1 MKRDIKMG
9 SNFTQKYKALSQTF
23 KATVWYTACNIIQKI
38 VAFLLIPFLTR
49 IMNTNEYGMYAV
61 FLSWTD
67 IIEILATLRIYSNGY
82 VAGIIKNNND
92 EKSYTCSTQFIS
104 LVMILINFSV
114 FLLFSGPITRAIN
127 IDRNLVY
134 YMYLSFFATSC
145 IGIWSSRQRV
155 YNKYKL
161 MVFVTVFYG
170 VLAPVAS
177 IVAAYVFEDKVK
189 AVIMTRVIVQFVVAI
204 PFMLINLLGKDAKIN
219 VAFCKEALGYN
230 IPLIPYYL
238 SMVVLNS
245 SDRIMIKEII
255 GDTEAGIYS
264 VAYSVAMAV
273 FVLVGA
279 LNMSLQPWIF
289 TRLKN
294 NTIKGCSKTITIATA
309 IIAMINIGVLI
320 VSPEIIKIAA
330 SSEYVDAIWTMPPI
344 IISLLVMFIYQ
355 QILNIH
361 FYFGNNKVV
370 FFSSVFAAV
379 VNVILNYFC
388 ITYFGYIAAG
398 YTTLVSYTIIAVLYY
413 ITMKKIAVKNHVH
426 YQDIINM
433 PVLLGIV
440 IAFICITAMVMMLFS
455 YPVIR
460 YLLLLIIFSVA
471 FIGRKCLFQFIKNLK
486 V

>member
-1 MKRDIKMG
+1 MG
-9 SNFTQKYKALSQTF
+9 SVLIQKYKALSQTF
-23 KATVWYTACNIIQKI
+23 KATIWYTACNIIQKI
-38 VAFLLIPFLTR
+38 AAFLLIPFLTR
-49 IMNTNEYGMYAV
+49 TMNTNEYGMYAV

-104 LVMILINFSV
+104 LIMILLNFSV
-114 FLLFSGPITRAIN
+114 FLLLSEPITKAIN
-127 IDRNLVY
+127 IDRSLVY
-134 YMYLSFFATSC
+134 YMYLSFLATSC

-155 YNKYKL
+155 NNKYKL

-170 VLAPVAS
+170 VLAPAAS
-177 IVAAYVFEDKVK
+177 IVAAYIFEDKLK

-204 PFMLINLLGKDAKIN
+204 QFMLINLIGKDAKIKIKY
-219 VAFCKEALGYN
+219 CKEALVYN

-294 NTIKGCSKTITIATA
+294 NTIEGSSKTITIATA
-309 IIAMINIGVLI
+309 IIAMINTGVLI
-320 VSPEIIKIAA
+320 VSPEIIRIAA
-330 SSEYVDAIWTMPPI
+330 SPEYADAIWTMPPI

-361 FYFGNNKVV
+361 FYFGNNKIV
-370 FFSSVFAAV
+370 FLSSVFAAM

-388 ITYFGYIAAG
+388 VTYFGYIAAG
-398 YTTLVSYTIIAVLYY
+398 YTTLVSYMLIAVLYY
-413 ITMKKIAVKNHVH
+413 ITMKRIAVKNCVN
-426 YQDIINM
+426 YKEIINM
-433 PVLLGIV
+433 PALLGIV
-440 IAFICITAMVMMLFS
+440 IAFICITAVAMILFS
-455 YPVIR
+455 YPIIR
-460 YLLLLIIFSVA
+460 YLLLLLIFSGA
-471 FIGRKCLFQFIKNLK
+471 FVGRKRLFKFVKNLK